1 MQGQAQDQAG
11 PPGGE
16 VGEEEGE
23 EGGAAT
29 SDLCLSLD
37 ESSPM
42 AAVAAQLTNAF
53 NLLPETECCGLY
65 AAKALINHSCDP
77 NCVIEWHDDSATLR
91 VVATRDISA
100 GTEVSHCYICLD
112 DYPTLAE
119 RRAVL
124 RQQHGFTCVCQ
135 RCAEEALQEAGPAS
149 APRGRRKA

>member
-1 MQGQAQDQAG
+1 
-11 PPGGE
+11 
-16 VGEEEGE
+16 
-23 EGGAAT
+23 
-29 SDLCLSLD
+29 
-37 ESSPM
+37 M

-77 NCVIEWHDDSATLR
+77 NCVIEWRDDSATLR

-112 DYPTLAE
+112 DYPTLAA

-135 RCAEEALQEAGPAS
+135 RCAEEALEAAGPAS